1 MFRPRFA
8 LALGLALLVLT
19 ACQDDSTRIAEHRER
34 GDAYIANEEYAE
46 AILEFKN
53 VLKLD
58 PNDAAAHYGLAT
70 AYLAQQDPR
79 RAYWELEETARL
91 DPENVDARL
100 QLGQFLLFQKDEDK
114 ERVIASADEILALEP
129 DRWEAMILKGRAL
142 VALGRLEESGDSFEA
157 AIEAAPDQ
165 SGPRLMYANYL
176 RATGDLEAA
185 EASFLKLTELEEGFA
200 AWAAYAGFLASSG
213 DRDADAEAAYRTGLE
228 QAEAEE
234 RIAATSVLANFLIAR
249 DRGDEAEAVL
259 KEGIG
264 AGTDDPRLV
273 YLLARLYHTQGR
285 TAEADQMILEATRAN
300 PQDPG
305 PFLLLSSYRERIG
318 DLEGALEAAE
328 DALKADPDNELAQ
341 LRRAEVLVDLGY
353 RGDDTRRVAQG
364 RAIVDAIL
372 SKNATHPEALFVK
385 AKIDLAESQR
395 GEEAKLEAAITA
407 LRRSI
412 DSRPDWAQ
420 AHFLLASALFID
432 GDRAQARAS
441 AARALELD
449 ASLLPARILM
459 ARIHAALGDHSLA
472 VEAGKRALEQSDN
485 PQLRI
490 IVAQSLVRQGQ
501 LGAAL
506 AELEA
511 IPEEDRGAEAHYAI
525 GRVLMLKGEGQSA
538 RVHLV
543 RALEIEPAHAEILRS
558 MLSLDVKN
566 GQLEESAQRVSIA
579 LGEDPDNPKLH
590 QLAGEIALF
599 MGKPSEAEKSFRRA
613 IEIDPNDLRSYDL
626 LARYLAVSS
635 RPDEVLATYERALEQ
650 NDRSGPLNLVVGS
663 LYEAQGR
670 RDEAMERYERA
681 IELDPDLAVAKNNL
695 AYLIAEGGGNLD
707 RALDLAQEAN
717 ALLPDNP
724 NAADTL
730 GWVLYK
736 KDVPSAAVSYLR
748 ESVNGMAPDDRNLP
762 LVRQHL
768 AMAYE
773 ANGQEEL
780 ARAELV
786 KALEEIELMLA
797 PQEDRPRGVEPPHAQ
812 EIRDQ
817 LARLEG
823 A

>member
-1 MFRPRFA
+1 MIRPRFV

-19 ACQDDSTRIAEHRER
+19 ACQDDATRIADHRAR
-34 GDAYIANEEYAE
+34 GEAYAENEEYAE

-70 AYLAQQDPR
+70 TYLAQKDAR
-79 RAYWELEETARL
+79 RAYWELEETVRL
-91 DPENVDARL
+91 DPENVEARL
-100 QLGQFLLFQKDEDK
+100 QLAQFLLFQKDEDK
-114 ERVIASADEILALEP
+114 ERAIASADAILALEP
-129 DRWEAMILKGRAL
+129 DRWEALILKGRAL
-142 VALGRLEESGDSFEA
+142 VALGRLEESGDSFA
-157 AIEAAPDQ
+157 AAVEAAPDQ
-165 SGPRLMYANYL
+165 SGPRLLYANYL

-185 EASFLKLTELEEGFA
+185 EASFLKLTELEAGFA

-213 DRDADAEAAYRTGLE
+213 DRDEDAEAAYRTGLE

-234 RIAATSVLANFLIAR
+234 RVAATTVLANFLMAR

-264 AGTDDPRLV
+264 SVTDDPRLI
-273 YLLARLYHTQGR
+273 YLLARLYHTEGR
-285 TAEADQMILEATRAN
+285 TDEADQMILEATRAN
-300 PQDPG
+300 PEDPG

-318 DLEGALEAAE
+318 DLEGALEAAD
-328 DALKADPDNELAQ
+328 DALKADPSHELAQ

-353 RGDDTRRVAQG
+353 RSGDTKRVAQG

-372 SKNATHPEALFVK
+372 SQNAAHPEALFVK

-395 GEEAKLEAAITA
+395 GGDDKLEEAITA

-420 AHFLLASALFID
+420 AHFLLASALFLD

-449 ASLLPARILM
+449 ASLLQARILM

-472 VEAGKRALEQSDN
+472 VEAGKRALEQADD

-506 AELEA
+506 QELEA
-511 IPEEDRGAEAHYAI
+511 IPEQDRGAEANYAI
-525 GRVLMLKGEGQSA
+525 GRVLMLKGENEAA

-558 MLSLDVKN
+558 MLALDVRN
-566 GQLEESAQRVSIA
+566 GQLEDSAKRVSVA
-579 LGEDPDNPKLH
+579 LGEEPDNPKLH

-613 IEIDPNDLRSYDL
+613 IELDPNDLRSYDL
-626 LARYLAVSS
+626 LARYLAVSR

-650 NDRSGPLNLVVGS
+650 NSRSGPLNLVVGS

-670 RDEAMERYERA
+670 REEAMERYERA

-695 AYLIAEGGGNLD
+695 AYLIAERGGNLD
-707 RALDLAQEAN
+707 RALDLAQEAK

-736 KDVPSAAVSYLR
+736 KDVPGAAVSYLR
-748 ESVNGMAPDDRNLP
+748 ESVNGMTPGDRNLP

-773 ANGQEEL
+773 ANGEEER
-780 ARAELV
+780 ARAELE
-786 KALEEIELMLA
+786 KALEEIRAMIA
-797 PQEDRPRGVEPPHAQ
+797 PQEDRPAGVEPPYAQ

-817 LARLEG
+817 LGRLDG